1 MKRLISIFIVLSVS
15 MILVSVTSF
24 AVDDS
29 NSSEDV
35 TNNSNYVKSASGY
48 CNHDWSEWY
57 TVDEPSCD
65 YPGTEERFC
74 YNCDMTETRKI
85 PGLTH
90 EWSDWEI
97 VYDDDG
103 YSDAFRYCYNCDA
116 DELVIGPERHTIR
129 NTISNSAKGTCD
141 VIWDNDAEDY
151 CKYQLAWRP
160 KDGKWLFRNVNSC
173 RGQAYGLKVGSL
185 YEIKVRP
192 YIDLPDTSEK
202 LFGVWS
208 DSVYRYFHTTQKIR
222 LASRSKGSFTMSW
235 AKNPKATGYQ
245 ILYTT
250 NKNGAGAANN
260 IVNLGANTT
269 SVTRKTIKVGSRN
282 QALKSGT
289 TYYVQVR
296 EIRKVGGINFI
307 GNISC
312 PVAVKVK

>member
-1 MKRLISIFIVLSVS
+1 MNRMKRLISILIVLSVS
-15 MILVSVTSF
+15 LILVSVTSF

-35 TNNSNYVKSASGY
+35 INDSDYVEAESEY
-48 CNHDWSEWY
+48 CDHDWSEWDIY
-57 TVDEPSCD
+57 YDED
-65 YPGTEERFC
+65 
-74 YNCDMTETRKI
+74 
-85 PGLTH
+85 GLAV
-90 EWSDWEI
+90 EAI
-97 VYDDDG
+97 
-103 YSDAFRYCYNCDA
+103 RYCYNCDEEEWEA
-116 DELVIGPERHTIR
+116 APFGDLTIR

-141 VIWDNDAEDY
+141 VIWDNDFDDET
-151 CKYQLAWRP
+151 KFQLAWRP
-160 KDGKWLFRNVNSC
+160 KDGKWLFRNVRGC

-202 LFGVWS
+202 LLANWS
-208 DSVYRYFHTTQKIR
+208 GSVYRYFHTTQKIR